1 MVALLPRES
10 VEPVSAPSLESVLPA
25 VRAALAAD
33 GGSAVLVA
41 PPGTGKTTLV
51 PLALLDEPWAAGGRI
66 LVLEPRRLATRAAAR
81 RMASLLGEDVGGIV
95 GYRTRDERR
104 VGPRSR
110 IEVVTEGILT
120 RRLQHDP
127 ELPGVAVVFDEVH
140 ERNLQ
145 TDLGM
150 AFALDAKR
158 TIRPDLRI
166 LAMSATID
174 AGRLAALLSAGSG
187 GAAVPVIEA
196 GGRPHPVDVR
206 WFPKKPNERL
216 EPAITTVIQT
226 ALRREEGD
234 ALVFLPGAG
243 EITRVAQQLETAGL
257 PAAGVDIRPLFGMLG
272 AAEQDAALLPSPPGR
287 RRVVLAT
294 DIAETSLTVEGVRI
308 VVDSGLA
315 RAPRF
320 DVRTGLT
327 RLQTVSIS
335 KASAE
340 QRAGRAGRIA
350 PGVVYRLWSKGEH
363 ATRRSHNDPEILQVD
378 LAGFALE
385 LAAWGTPDADSLAFL
400 DPPPPRTLA
409 DGRELLA
416 ALAAV
421 DGEANSRI
429 TPLGRRMNDLPLHPR
444 LARMVVV
451 SADSGD
457 KDDGILACAL
467 AALLEERDVLR
478 GRPDEVPTDLTLRLA
493 LIADPTTRHPS
504 ADGRAVGGARRR
516 ARELASRAGVDADR
530 LGGLGAVPPTD
541 VGRVLSLAYPD
552 RLAVRRS
559 QAGRFQLRTGTGVW
573 VPKGDPLGEEAFL
586 VVADL
591 DGDRREA
598 RIRMAAPIDADDVS
612 RRFGEEVE
620 ERTSIGW
627 QRDRDEL
634 VERVE
639 RRLGGMVLDEIT
651 RKPPAGEEV
660 TALLLERVRAN
671 GLRALPWDDGSRS
684 LRARVSFLHRVDGA
698 PWPDWSDDAL
708 LASLDEWLAP
718 FLLFADRPRRSRT
731 ARSVGGPEGAAR
743 SRRAGV
749 ARFVAPTH
757 VTVPSGRRVRLEYE
771 DVDDAPILAVAVQ
784 EMFGSTT
791 TPTIGRSTPVVLHL
805 LSPAGRPVQIT
816 RDLAGFWSGSWS
828 DVRKDMAGRY
838 PKHPWPVDP
847 ATATPPRRDGKR

>member
-1 MVALLPRES
+1 M
-10 VEPVSAPSLESVLPA
+10 SAPSLESVLPA

-127 ELPGVAVVFDEVH
+127 ELPGVALVVFDEVH

-216 EPAITTVIQT
+216 EPAISTVIQT

-385 LAAWGTPDADSLAFL
+385 LAAWGTADAGSLAFL

-421 DGEANSRI
+421 DGETNSRI

-444 LARMVVV
+444 LA
-451 SADSGD
+451 
-457 KDDGILACAL
+457 
-467 AALLEERDVLR
+467 
-478 GRPDEVPTDLTLRLA
+478 
-493 LIADPTTRHPS
+493 
-504 ADGRAVGGARRR
+504 
-516 ARELASRAGVDADR
+516 
-530 LGGLGAVPPTD
+530 
-541 VGRVLSLAYPD
+541 
-552 RLAVRRS
+552 
-559 QAGRFQLRTGTGVW
+559 
-573 VPKGDPLGEEAFL
+573 
-586 VVADL
+586 
-591 DGDRREA
+591 
-598 RIRMAAPIDADDVS
+598 
-612 RRFGEEVE
+612 
-620 ERTSIGW
+620 
-627 QRDRDEL
+627 
-634 VERVE
+634 
-639 RRLGGMVLDEIT
+639 
-651 RKPPAGEEV
+651 
-660 TALLLERVRAN
+660 
-671 GLRALPWDDGSRS
+671 
-684 LRARVSFLHRVDGA
+684 
-698 PWPDWSDDAL
+698 
-708 LASLDEWLAP
+708 
-718 FLLFADRPRRSRT
+718 
-731 ARSVGGPEGAAR
+731 
-743 SRRAGV
+743 
-749 ARFVAPTH
+749 
-757 VTVPSGRRVRLEYE
+757 
-771 DVDDAPILAVAVQ
+771 
-784 EMFGSTT
+784 
-791 TPTIGRSTPVVLHL
+791 
-805 LSPAGRPVQIT
+805 
-816 RDLAGFWSGSWS
+816 
-828 DVRKDMAGRY
+828 
-838 PKHPWPVDP
+838 
-847 ATATPPRRDGKR
+847 

>member
-1 MVALLPRES
+1 MP
-10 VEPVSAPSLESVLPA
+10 APSLDSVLPA
-25 VRAALAAD
+25 LRVALAAD

-41 PPGTGKTTLV
+41 PPGTGKTTMV
-51 PLALLDEPWAAGGRI
+51 PLALLDEPWAASGRI

-81 RMASLLGEDVGGIV
+81 RMASLLGEDVGGVV

-120 RRLQHDP
+120 RRLQSDP
-127 ELPGVAVVFDEVH
+127 ELPGVALVVFDEVH

-158 TIRPDLRI
+158 TIRADLRI

-174 AGRLAALLSAGSG
+174 AGRLAALLGDGSSG
-187 GAAVPVIEA
+187 GAVPVIE
-196 GGRPHPVDVR
+196 GGSRPHPVDVR

-385 LAAWGTPDADSLAFL
+385 LAAWGTSDADSLAFL

-421 DGEANSRI
+421 DGESNSRI

-493 LIADPTTRHPS
+493 LIADPTTRHAS

-530 LGGLGAVPPTD
+530 LGGLAAVPPTE

-573 VPKGDPLGEEAFL
+573 VPKGDPLGAEAFL

-620 ERTSIGW
+620 ERTSIAW

-651 RKPPAGEEV
+651 RKPSAGDEV
-660 TALLLERVRAN
+660 TELLLERVRAN
-671 GLRALPWDDGSRS
+671 GLRALPWDDASRS

-698 PWPDWSDDAL
+698 PWPDWSDEGL

-718 FLLFADRPRRSRT
+718 FLLFATGRADLERLDLSAVLK
-731 ARSVGGPEGAAR
+731 ARLDHGSLASLDA
-743 SRRAGV
+743 
-749 ARFVAPTH
+749 VAPTH

-791 TPTIGRSTPVVLHL
+791 TPTIGRRTPVVLHL

-828 DVRKDMAGRY
+828 DVRKEMAGRY
-838 PKHPWPVDP
+838 PKHQWPVDP

>member
-1 MVALLPRES
+1 MSGADS
-10 VEPVSAPSLESVLPA
+10 GTAASLDAALPA
-25 VRAALAAD
+25 LRSALAPE

-41 PPGTGKTTLV
+41 PPGTGKTTIV
-51 PLALLDEPWAAGGRI
+51 PLALLDEPWAATGRI

-81 RMASLLGEDVGGIV
+81 RMAWLRGEEVGDTV
-95 GYRTRDERR
+95 GFRTRDERR
-104 VGPRSR
+104 VGPRTR

-120 RRLQHDP
+120 RRLQRDP
-127 ELPGVAVVFDEVH
+127 ELPGVALVVFDEVH

-150 AFALDAKR
+150 AFALAAKR
-158 TIRPDLRI
+158 AIRPGLRI

-174 AGRLAALLSAGSG
+174 AGRLAALLGDEGS
-187 GAAVPVIEA
+187 AVPVIEA
-196 GGRPHPVDVR
+196 GGRPHHVDVR
-206 WFPKKPNERL
+206 WFPKKPNVRL
-216 EPAITTVIQT
+216 EPAIVTVIET

-243 EITRVAQQLETAGL
+243 EITRVAQQLESAGL
-257 PAAGVDIRPLFGMLG
+257 PDAGVDVRPLFGMLP
-272 AAEQDAALLPSPPGR
+272 AAEQDAALQPSPPGR

-308 VVDSGLA
+308 VIDSGLA

-340 QRAGRAGRIA
+340 QRAGRAGRTA

-363 ATRRSHNDPEILQVD
+363 ATRRAHNDAEILQVD

-385 LAAWGTPDADSLAFL
+385 LAAWGTDDATSLAFL
-400 DPPPPRTLA
+400 DPPPQRTLA
-409 DGRELLA
+409 EARDLLV

-421 DGEANSRI
+421 DVDGRI
-429 TPLGRRMNDLPLHPR
+429 TPLGRSMNDLPLHPR
-444 LARMVVV
+444 LARMVAV
-451 SADSGD
+451 SAESAGETDA
-457 KDDGILACAL
+457 ILACAL

-478 GRPDEVPTDLTLRLA
+478 GRPDEVPTDIALRLA
-493 LIADPTTRHPS
+493 LLADPGTRHAS

-516 ARELASRAGVDADR
+516 ARELASRAGIDAS
-530 LGGLGAVPPTD
+530 LLELVGAVPPTD
-541 VGRVLSLAYPD
+541 IGRVLSLAYPD

-559 QAGRFQLRTGTGVW
+559 QVGRFQLRSGTGVW
-573 VPKGDPLGEEAFL
+573 VPKGDPLGQEPFL

-591 DGDRREA
+591 DGDRCEA
-598 RIRMAAPIDADDVS
+598 RIRMAAPIDADDVT
-612 RRFGEEVE
+612 RRFGEAVE
-620 ERTSIGW
+620 ERTVIVW

-651 RKPPAGEEV
+651 RKPQPGDAV
-660 TALLLERVRAN
+660 TALLLERVRDA
-671 GLRALPWDDGSRS
+671 GLRVLPWNDESRS
-684 LRARVSFLHRVDGA
+684 LRARVAFLHRVDGD
-698 PWPDWSDDAL
+698 PWPDWSDAAL

-718 FLLFADRPRRSRT
+718 FLLFATGRADLDRLDL
-731 ARSVGGPEGAAR
+731 
-743 SRRAGV
+743 AGV
-749 ARFVAPTH
+749 LRAKLDHRLQQSLDSAAPTH
-757 VTVPSGRRVRLEYE
+757 ITVPSGRRVRLDYE
-771 DVDDAPILAVAVQ
+771 GDGDAPILAVAVQ

-791 TPTIGRSTPVVLHL
+791 TPTIGRNTPVVLHL
-805 LSPAGRPVQIT
+805 LSPAGRPMQIT
-816 RDLAGFWSGSWS
+816 RDLSGFWTGSWKE
-828 DVRKDMAGRY
+828 VRKEMAGRY
-838 PKHPWPVDP
+838 PKHAWPVDP
-847 ATATPPRRDGKR
+847 AAATPPRRDGNR